1 VFEYYDSAHDLVFWK
16 TQNRWRENEWDT

>member
-16 TQNRWRENEWDT
+16 TQNRWRENEWNT